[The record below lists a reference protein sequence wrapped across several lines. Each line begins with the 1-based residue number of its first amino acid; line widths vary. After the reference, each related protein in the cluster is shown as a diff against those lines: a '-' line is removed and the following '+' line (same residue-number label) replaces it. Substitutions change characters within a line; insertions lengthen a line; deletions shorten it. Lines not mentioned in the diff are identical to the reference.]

1 MRLIVGVTGGI
12 GSGKS
17 TAARLFQQRGADLV
31 DTDAIAHELTR
42 PRQPA
47 LDEIAAVLGT
57 RFLTA
62 DGSLNRTKLRD
73 HVFADPAARKALE
86 AILHPMITREVQ
98 DRLRGAT
105 APYMLLLVPLLVE
118 TGGYRDLVQRVLVI
132 DCDEQLQVQRAMQRS
147 GLTERE
153 VRAVMQAQ
161 ATRGERLAAADD
173 LIRNDG
179 TLEELEKQVDALDAR
194 YRTMGTPGE
203 SPRAT

>member
-12 GSGKS
+12 ASGKS

-42 PRQPA
+42 PGQPA
-47 LDEIAAVLGT
+47 LEQIAAVLGA
-57 RFLTA
+57 RFFTA
-62 DGSLNRTKLRD
+62 EGSLDRTMLRD
-73 HVFADPAARKALE
+73 YVFANPAARKALE
-86 AILHPMITREVQ
+86 AILHPMIAREVQ
-98 DRLRGAT
+98 DRLRESS
-105 APYMLLLVPLLVE
+105 APYVLLLVPLLVE
-118 TGGYRDLVQRVLVI
+118 TGGYRDLVQRVLLV

-147 GLTERE
+147 GVTERE

-179 TLEELEKQVDALDAR
+179 SLEELERQVDALDAR
-194 YRTMGTPGE
+194 YRAMVDAG
-203 SPRAT
+203 